1 MRWTCAVPSAFG
13 AVLVALCASGVAQA
27 APIAAVDDGLTEE
40 TWSRVAK
47 GTWLVEHYSPYCSH
61 CKAFA
66 PKWKELVDTY
76 KDPASAHDFHFAQ
89 VDCAANGDLCHSHD
103 VKYYPSIFL
112 YKDGAFADEFTD
124 KRTLEALGKYVEDNY
139 PVKAEKL
146 AAEKEAKEAD
156 ARAGSAEEEWDKKE
170 EALDE
175 QVGMG
180 EGKDAPIVAAVEDT
194 PRREEGE
201 GKARLPKEPSDDGA
215 KAARPGL
222 PLLHVTDDEEVP
234 VPELKG
240 VPPGTPGDEAPL
252 KAFVANAKS
261 EDGAPSTPVGTAKL
275 STQTPPESGS
285 TATAAASKFA
295 PPAFVAQ
302 QPAAVEKK
310 RSEAHE
316 WPAIDG
322 TVQPLSPAD
331 IGALRG
337 EETPASFVKYY
348 APWCGHCKSLAPKWK
363 ELADALAPAGVH
375 VYEVDCDASEN
386 KKACRTEGVKGY
398 PTLMFYNKGVAV
410 EYLGKRDVKALEKF
424 AIKAMSAT
432 TVKKLDGES
441 ELKRAV
447 REDEV
452 VVLFLHSPETAKEDI
467 DVAHSAAK
475 SLMGSSPVYDSSSPA
490 LLALFS
496 IPADQPTLLTLK
508 DHSLSASSSFAL
520 PLASSG
526 LSSTK
531 RLAATRMWLRSAKL
545 PTVTEVTSAT
555 FPDLMPT
562 EGNPPLVG
570 LAVLSRKGLGDE
582 AFESAKGAVGVLA
595 RGWAER
601 RRTGAAGE
609 ARDVLWA
616 WVDGDKW
623 AGWVRSMY
631 DVKMGGR
638 DAPAL
643 VLVDPKAL
651 NYWPTSLSGSPLE
664 LNSPPSVYELI
675 EQGIYTSRAKPKSS
689 RQFLDR
695 IAHSTVDRFVALYDW
710 CWAHPL
716 LALLAVVASWVA
728 LWKMLR
734 RAFAPAGYAPVQG
747 AAVRGPKRE

>member
-1 MRWTCAVPSAFG
+1 MRWPSAAPSAF
-13 AVLVALCASGVAQA
+13 VAALFALSTSGVALA
-27 APIAAVDDGLTEE
+27 APITVAGDGLTEE
-40 TWSRVAK
+40 TWSRVDK

-76 KDPASAHDFHFAQ
+76 TDAASAHDFHFAQ
-89 VDCAANGDLCHSHD
+89 VDCAANGDLCHAHD

-112 YKDGAFADEFTD
+112 YKDGAFAEEFTER
-124 KRTLEALGKYVEDNY
+124 RTLEALGKYVEENY

-146 AAEKEAKEAD
+146 AAAKEAKEAD
-156 ARAGSAEEEWDKKE
+156 ARAGSAEEKQVIE
-170 EALDE
+170 LDE

-180 EGKDAPIVAAVEDT
+180 DGKKAPGVGVAEGAL
-194 PRREEGE
+194 RREKGE
-201 GKARLPKEPSDDGA
+201 GKARLPKEPSEDGA

-222 PLLHVTDDEEVP
+222 PILRVTDDDDEKAGGP
-234 VPELKG
+234 T
-240 VPPGTPGDEAPL
+240 GTASEDEPFKPL
-252 KAFVANAKS
+252 LADAKS
-261 EDGAPSTPVGTAKL
+261 ENDALYPPAASTSSPSPAGGAKL
-275 STQTPPESGS
+275 STQTPPEAAP
-285 TATAAASKFA
+285 TASATPSKFA

-302 QPAAVEKK
+302 QPALEKK
-310 RSEAHE
+310 RSEAHD

-322 TVQPLSPAD
+322 AVQPLAPAD

-337 EETPASFVKYY
+337 EDTPASFVKYY

-363 ELADALAPAGVH
+363 DLAEALAPAGVH
-375 VYEVDCDASEN
+375 VYEVDCDAAEN
-386 KKACRTEGVKGY
+386 KKACRAEGVKGY
-398 PTLMFYNKGVAV
+398 PTLMFYNKGAAV
-410 EYLGKRDVKALEKF
+410 EYLGKRDVKALETF
-424 AIKAMSAT
+424 ALKAMSAT
-432 TVKKLDGES
+432 TVKKLDGEH

-447 REDEV
+447 REDDV
-452 VVLFLHSPETAKEDI
+452 VVLFLHSPETSKEDI
-467 DVAHSAAK
+467 DVAHAAAK
-475 SLMGSSPVYDSSSPA
+475 SLLGGSPFYDSSSPD

-496 IPADQPTLLTLK
+496 VPADQPTLLTLK
-508 DHSLSASSSFAL
+508 DHSLSASSSFPL
-520 PLASSG
+520 PLSSSG
-526 LSSTK
+526 LSTIK
-531 RLAATRMWLRSAKL
+531 RLAATHAWLRSAKL
-545 PTVTEVTSAT
+545 PTVTELTSAT

-562 EGNPPLVG
+562 TGSPPLVG

-582 AFESAKGAVGVLA
+582 GFESAKGAVGVLA

-601 RRTGAAGE
+601 RAKGAEG
-609 ARDVLWA
+609 RDVLWA

-638 DAPAL
+638 DGPAL

-651 NYWPTSLSGSPLE
+651 SYWPTSLSGSPLE

-675 EQGIYTSRAKPKSS
+675 EQGIYTSVAKPRSS

-695 IAHSTVDRFVALYDW
+695 IAHSAVDRFTAFYDW

-728 LWKMLR
+728 LWKVLR
-734 RAFAPAGYAPVQG
+734 RAFAPAGYAPLQG
-747 AAVRGPKRE
+747 GAVRGPKRE